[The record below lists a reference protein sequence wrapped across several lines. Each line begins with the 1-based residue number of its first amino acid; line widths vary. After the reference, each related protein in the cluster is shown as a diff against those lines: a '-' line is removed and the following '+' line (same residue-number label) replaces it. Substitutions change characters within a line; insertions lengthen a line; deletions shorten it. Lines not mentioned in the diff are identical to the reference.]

1 MGLGDMLGG
10 LGGGGDI
17 MAMLSEKGIDAS
29 AIEGMNAEGVT
40 SMLSDKGIDLSM
52 LEGLGFSVEDIM
64 AKLKGG

>member
-10 LGGGGDI
+10 LTGGGDI
-17 MAMLSEKGIDAS
+17 MGMLSEKGIDAS

-40 SMLSDKGIDLSM
+40 SFLADKGIDLSM